1 MSGRPVLVTS
11 LRGRQEE
18 GHHSQP
24 QAPSLQPP
32 RLANDLGS
40 SSTSPDGG
48 TASSLSR
55 GCTRA
60 CIPCLSDLAV
70 WLRRHGW
77 FSSLSGGEIGT
88 PNKTTIP
95 TIGIYCINLR
105 PFRRT
110 SVMAGPDPAPI
121 GALCARRTLGVGV
134 RQEGP
139 WPFWCWTWMVSSCS
153 VILREAGGT
162 NTCRATWAS
171 PQRRCRIASSER
183 TGGIS
188 PLARPT

>member
-32 RLANDLGS
+32 RLTNDLGS

-88 PNKTTIP
+88 ANKTTIP
-95 TIGIYCINLR
+95 AIGIYCIYFR

-110 SVMAGPDPAPI
+110 LVMAASGGGHDERDASQPGQLEREMDQHGKAEAHDRDSRASIDEHHGVIVDARVQAADDRRQRQPPEC
-121 GALCARRTLGVGV
+121 GAGADTDHDEPR
-134 RQEGP
+134 
-139 WPFWCWTWMVSSCS
+139 
-153 VILREAGGT
+153 
-162 NTCRATWAS
+162 
-171 PQRRCRIASSER
+171 
-183 TGGIS
+183 
-188 PLARPT
+188 